1 MTLAPVRYVAALLMT
16 TQRWAAPA
24 LILVGLIA
32 WVWVTPP
39 VGIDTVRIALI
50 VQFGLASWLGHA
62 AATAE
67 DVGQELISTSCH
79 GSATGLLVAK
89 WATAAGLAA
98 GFPLILVVGTW
109 LAGLPVA
116 QRGEQPPLTGDQ
128 AWASLVAVLVVAV
141 AGAVLGVL
149 VASVLPGHPGWAAT
163 VLILAGL
170 TQAVP
175 NGVPVPILAAALP
188 EAGRP
193 IGSDMVVALAVAPLL
208 SAGLLIAARLLR
220 RSAG

>member
-1 MTLAPVRYVAALLMT
+1 MTLAPVRYVAALLMA

-39 VGIDTVRIALI
+39 VAIDTVRIALI

-62 AATAE
+62 TGTAE
-67 DVGQELISTSCH
+67 DAGQELISTSCH

-89 WATAAGLAA
+89 WATGAGLAA
-98 GFPLILVVGTW
+98 VFPLLLVVGTW
-109 LAGLPVA
+109 IAGLPVA

-128 AWASLVAVLVVAV
+128 AWASGAAVVVVAV
-141 AGAVLGVL
+141 AGAALGVL

-170 TQAVP
+170 SQAVP
-175 NGVPVPILAAALP
+175 NGLPVPILAAALP
-188 EAGRP
+188 EPGRP
-193 IGSDMVVALAVAPLL
+193 MGPDLVVALAVTVVLG
-208 SAGLLIAARLLR
+208 AGLLVAARLLR
-220 RSAG
+220 RPAG